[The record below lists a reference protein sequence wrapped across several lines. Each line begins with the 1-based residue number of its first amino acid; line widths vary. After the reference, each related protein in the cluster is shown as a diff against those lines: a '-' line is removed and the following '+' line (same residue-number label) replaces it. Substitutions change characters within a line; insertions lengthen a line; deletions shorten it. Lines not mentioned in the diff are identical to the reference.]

1 MRHSSCA
8 SPSSSRPLITF
19 AASAA
24 RFEQQQTSNRAN
36 NERITQYQRSRQW
49 TEAEIHTLM
58 FPSSPSSSSTAP
70 ACKASSSSS
79 NRWVQVVATS
89 ALVCPIPVG
98 DSRDFTGNT
107 AARQAYAFCDHLEVL
122 LPSQV
127 LDPQTFALLTDPQYI
142 MAISLRFMT
151 SKVMVRVRE
160 VFTVIEALLEYLRQ
174 VGPVQVHHDRP
185 DKHRPAAQDLLR
197 SSYFG
202 HSGLWRHARGP

>member
-1 MRHSSCA
+1 VRHSSCA
-8 SPSSSRPLITF
+8 SPSSSRPLHPSGDQQLITF

-36 NERITQYQRSRQW
+36 NERITQYLRSRQW
-49 TEAEIHTLM
+49 TEAEIHPLM

-107 AARQAYAFCDHLEVL
+107 AAKSFKPSKPDEASSTARQAYAFCDHLEVL
-122 LPSQV
+122 LPSRL
-127 LDPQTFALLTDPQYI
+127 LDPQTFALLTDPQSVY
-142 MAISLRFMT
+142 AS
-151 SKVMVRVRE
+151 
-160 VFTVIEALLEYLRQ
+160 
-174 VGPVQVHHDRP
+174 
-185 DKHRPAAQDLLR
+185 
-197 SSYFG
+197 
-202 HSGLWRHARGP
+202 